1 MPTKC
6 LIACA
11 DELLLGSIVENL
23 LNQSEGLV
31 CSEISSFSQKEVFA
45 AVDRDQPDVLILCH
59 KTHNTL
65 PIPFAQLF
73 TLYPA
78 MLIITVSTD
87 DNYMHI
93 YGKQKV
99 LMTQS
104 SDLISV
110 IQGR

>member
-6 LIACA
+6 LLACT
-11 DELLLGSIVENL
+11 DELLLGSIVEYL
-23 LNQSEGLV
+23 LTQGDVLI
-31 CSEISSFSQKEVFA
+31 CSEIISSSQKDIIQAIEHHN
-45 AVDRDQPDVLILCH
+45 PDVLIFCH
-59 KTHNTL
+59 KTHNTAPL
-65 PIPFAQLF
+65 QFAELF
-73 TLYPA
+73 TRYPA
-78 MLIITVSTD
+78 MLIISVSTD

-104 SDLISV
+104 SDLLSV